1 MAQQV
6 SSRLARALPDHAKI
20 AAKTGSLLGR
30 IRNEVGVITH
40 ADGRALA
47 VSVFTRA
54 HRAFESVSRIEAEM
68 AAAAASAIDALR
80 RGRL

>member
-1 MAQQV
+1 
-6 SSRLARALPDHAKI
+6 
-20 AAKTGSLLGR
+20 
-30 IRNEVGVITH
+30 
-40 ADGRALA
+40 